1 MSTKDEKE
9 WLRAV
14 LEGRVKPGDAEW
26 RKIWRDADFARVR
39 GVLREVGMME
49 RSDVVF
55 DREKMWRV
63 VEGYRGEGQNR
74 RRVAML
80 WRWVAAVMIPLF
92 VGGTIWF
99 SLRET
104 KEIPVAQVPV
114 LEAGS
119 PQAVL
124 IMAKGERI
132 NLASVQVDTL
142 TTKGGVRVRLDSAR
156 SVTYEQ
162 GEGQP
167 TEVEYNTI
175 VVPRKGEY
183 QLTLADGSRV
193 YLNSESEIRFPT
205 FFSGEERKVYLKG
218 EAFFEVAPDA
228 GKPFIVDVGEVDV
241 RVLGTR
247 FNVNAYTP
255 DEVIRTT
262 LVSGKVQVSDRKDR
276 ASTILAPGQQAVW
289 EEGRISTK
297 EVDAAAVSAW
307 VDGKFYFEEGAT
319 LEEIAAQLQ
328 RWYDVDFFFASER
341 VKRFVFAGVIK
352 KEYTANE
359 IFSIIEKT
367 TRVKFTVNGRTVVV
381 TELNR

>member
-9 WLRAV
+9 SLRAV

-114 LEAGS
+114 LEAGR

-162 GEGQP
+162 GEGQS

-228 GKPFIVDVGEVDV
+228 GKPFRRNRCFHRPHGFPAFHGCSRYGKACCQGQTDSSHRLPV
-241 RVLGTR
+241 RR
-247 FNVNAYTP
+247 FCQ
-255 DEVIRTT
+255 DGWIFD
-262 LVSGKVQVSDRKDR
+262 QWKD
-276 ASTILAPGQQAVW
+276 A
-289 EEGRISTK
+289 
-297 EVDAAAVSAW
+297 
-307 VDGKFYFEEGAT
+307 
-319 LEEIAAQLQ
+319 
-328 RWYDVDFFFASER
+328 
-341 VKRFVFAGVIK
+341 
-352 KEYTANE
+352 
-359 IFSIIEKT
+359 KT
-367 TRVKFTVNGRTVVV
+367 SSP
-381 TELNR
+381 